1 MKEQVLN
8 YKQPLSSQQ
17 PKKVVFIEMFRAGP
31 QISSTGQ
38 KMMFTEDDLDQVVST
53 YNPETHEAPL
63 IIGHDQDDG
72 TPALG
77 WVRKIWRKGQE
88 LWGKVELT
96 PKAEQLIRDGVFK
109 KVSSSFYL
117 PDAETNPTPGSLA
130 LRHLGLVSIPA
141 VKGLT
146 AFSEVSEQQTITF
159 APSEGES
166 SISFKENLGQ
176 KQTMARKKTKTETPA
191 SVIEHSEGGMTVNI
205 NIGGGGS
212 SSPNVYDDSGN
223 KVSETGAPADYEMEY
238 GMDAGMDPMAADSYA
253 DPDSDPEAPSDDM
266 SGDDAS
272 DPTDDDSVGD
282 DMTGDDGTDDSD
294 PSASGSDMPPSDDA
308 SGDAPDASGGPDD
321 AGDSAQPSMETDD
334 VSGDMEGDD
343 QKIAE
348 LASNYEIEELIKA
361 LALKTDAA
369 SMMEGEG
376 DMSYGEMPEGLKK
389 AIEAK
394 RDGNDDSEKEE
405 DDEDKTD
412 MGETVKEGEKPSEA
426 EHPTSE
432 EVKGAEEPK
441 GEQTYSED
449 EEQETEVS
457 DNGEKC
463 DSCEMEEKEDDE
475 EEKKKADMTEDTTK
489 EVATGTL
496 DHSEKAM
503 GVQSDLQARVAELEE
518 ELARQKKM
526 IREKEISDFCETLYE
541 GGKLTQQIVP
551 KTDLV
556 RFMET
561 LNNKNSVN
569 FSETGKASQFD
580 FFKNVLEKLPSMVSF
595 EEFATPASAPAAK
608 KPLRPS
614 ADGYVY
620 DPNTASLHAQALEY
634 AETKGVEYT
643 VALKAIISEN
653 S

>member
-1 MKEQVLN
+1 MKEHVLN
-8 YKQPLSSQQ
+8 AKEPLSSQQ

-38 KMMFTEDDLDQVVST
+38 KMVFTENDLEQVVNT
-53 YNPETHEAPL
+53 YNPDKHEAPL

-77 WVRKIWRKGQE
+77 WVRKVWRKGKE

-117 PDAETNPTPGSLA
+117 PEAETNPTPGNLA

-146 AFSEVSEQQTITF
+146 AFSEISESETITF
-159 APSEGES
+159 TPSEGES
-166 SISFKENLGQ
+166 SISFKEHLG
-176 KQTMARKKTKTETPA
+176 KNQTMARKKTKTETPA

-205 NIGGGGS
+205 NIGGGRSGA
-212 SSPNVYDDSGN
+212 NVYDDSGN

-238 GMDAGMDPMAADSYA
+238 GMDAEMPPADPMMEMADDAPEDGDMPS
-253 DPDSDPEAPSDDM
+253 DMDSDSDM
-266 SGDDAS
+266 
-272 DPTDDDSVGD
+272 PTDDGGDGSDDIDADADPTADVDGADSTDSAPDTDGGD
-282 DMTGDDGTDDSD
+282 GNDMPPAGPSSEGGDDGSD
-294 PSASGSDMPPSDDA
+294 
-308 SGDAPDASGGPDD
+308 
-321 AGDSAQPSMETDD
+321 METDD
-334 VSGDMEGDD
+334 VSGDMQDDD
-343 QKIAE
+343 QKIAQ
-348 LASNYEIEELIKA
+348 LASEYEIDELIKA

-369 SMMEGEG
+369 SMMEGENG
-376 DMSYGEMPEGLKK
+376 MSYGEMPEGLKK

-394 RDGNDDSEKEE
+394 KGEEEGEE
-405 DDEDKTD
+405 DEEEKTED
-412 MGETVKEGEKPSEA
+412 MGEAVKEGEKPSEA

-441 GEQTYSED
+441 GEQTYG
-449 EEQETEVS
+449 EEETEVS
-457 DNGEKC
+457 DNAEG
-463 DSCEMEEKEDDE
+463 CEDNEEDE
-475 EEKKKADMTEDTTK
+475 EEKEKSDMAEETTTE
-489 EVATGTL
+489 EATGTL
-496 DHSEKAM
+496 DHSERAM

-518 ELARQKKM
+518 ELSRQKKLM
-526 IREKEISDFCETLYE
+526 REKEISDFCETLYE

-569 FSETGKASQFD
+569 FSESGKTSQFD
-580 FFKNVLEKLPSMVSF
+580 FFKNVLENLPSMVSF
-595 EEFATPASAPAAK
+595 EEFATQASAPAAK
-608 KPLRPS
+608 KSISPS
-614 ADGYVY
+614 ADGYIY
-620 DPNTASLHAQALEY
+620 DPSTTDLHVQALEY
-634 AETKGVEYT
+634 AESKGVDYT
-643 VALKAIISEN
+643 IALKAIISDN